1 MVSYVTKP
9 GGAAGG
15 DLSGTYPNPGVAAVG
30 GVAVTGTAAAGKII
44 AATGA
49 AAAAWAPGL
58 VLQAGTAVAGYTL
71 VNGTGNVITWTS
83 PNDGAVH
90 RAMIIL
96 NKVVTSNETGGQI
109 QATLTDMGGNSRTV
123 TIFNGGAA
131 QGIQTPTGLAAC
143 FLFIQANTALT
154 VKQSSALTAGAS
166 ILWCEIWGS

>member
-58 VLQAGTAVAGYTL
+58 VLQAATALAGYTL
-71 VNGTGNVITWTS
+71 VNGTGTILSWAV
-83 PNDGAVH
+83 PNDGVLH
-90 RAMIIL
+90 RVQFFGTL
-96 NKVVTSNETGGQI
+96 HVTSTETGGTI
-109 QATLTDMGGNSRTV
+109 NVNFTAPDGTSGANDAVFSASHGAGVFGPDKAGLLMVEAGTTV
-123 TIFNGGAA
+123 TVQQGSALTGGAA
-131 QGIQTPTGLAAC
+131 
-143 FLFIQANTALT
+143 
-154 VKQSSALTAGAS
+154 V
-166 ILWCEIWGS
+166 LWAEIWGS